1 MGSRTC
7 LWWRNSSLLG
17 TDKLK
22 YMIKWHKKIINQW
35 KKILN
40 ISDYGMLWIAF
51 IKGAIIGLLIYHFF
65 II

>member
-7 LWWRNSSLLG
+7 LWWRNSSLFR

-22 YMIKWHKKIINQW
+22 FMIDMHKKYIDWW
-35 KKILN
+35 KKKLN
-40 ISDYGMLWIAF
+40 ISDYVVLWVTF
-51 IKGAIIGLLIYHFF
+51 FKGIFIGLLIYHFF

>member
-7 LWWRNSSLLG
+7 LWWGNSSLLR

-51 IKGAIIGLLIYHFF
+51 TKGAIIGLLIYHFF